1 MIVSPVSPDIQDISP
16 VSRDTQV
23 SPGSPDSPSTYD
35 GLGFPVLLVH
45 MMVLVFLFFWY
56 TC

>member
-23 SPGSPDSPSTYD
+23 SPGSPDSPGTYD